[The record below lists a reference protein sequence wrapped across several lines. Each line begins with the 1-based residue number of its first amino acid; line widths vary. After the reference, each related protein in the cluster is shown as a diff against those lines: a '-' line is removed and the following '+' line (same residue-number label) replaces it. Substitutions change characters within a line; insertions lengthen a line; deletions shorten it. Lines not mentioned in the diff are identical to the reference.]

1 MTRMIMMTMA
11 KINYGACAR
20 IGARQQWEQLNVVW
34 VKMAIIWMT
43 DVSLAWIKEA
53 YIENMSLVDLLQNFK
68 LHLPGVFKEVRT
80 QRRTRQKICTDILV
94 NCTDILVNHTDTVF
108 LLSQENGPFRVRHA
122 KCKSWCR
129 IIDSCSPDTDP
140 DVNKGLFLARVRVN
154 AVCLLV
160 LDTFTKMIILVIG
173 PTARCIGIEG
183 EEAQ

>member
-34 VKMAIIWMT
+34 VKMAIIWLT

-94 NCTDILVNHTDTVF
+94 NCTDILVIHTDTFFCPKKMVLSGSDMPSANHDVV
-108 LLSQENGPFRVRHA
+108 LLTAVVLTRIQTWTKGFFWQESGSTLCASSF
-122 KCKSWCR
+122 
-129 IIDSCSPDTDP
+129 
-140 DVNKGLFLARVRVN
+140 
-154 AVCLLV
+154 
-160 LDTFTKMIILVIG
+160 
-173 PTARCIGIEG
+173 
-183 EEAQ
+183 

>member
-34 VKMAIIWMT
+34 VKMAIIWLT

-68 LHLPGVFKEVRT
+68 LHLPGVFKEVRM

-94 NCTDILVNHTDTVF
+94 NCTDILVIHTDTFFCPKKMVF
-108 LLSQENGPFRVRHA
+108 SGSDMPSANHDVVLLTAVVLTRIQTWTKGFFWQESGSTLCASSF
-122 KCKSWCR
+122 
-129 IIDSCSPDTDP
+129 
-140 DVNKGLFLARVRVN
+140 
-154 AVCLLV
+154 
-160 LDTFTKMIILVIG
+160 
-173 PTARCIGIEG
+173 
-183 EEAQ
+183 